1 MENYSLDDYIKGS
14 RLKSKRKKKQLV
26 KKDFE
31 KQLIQ
36 LSKRRHSIYL
46 AIRNL
51 PLIELKEPY
60 QKGWV
65 RFFVVR
71 KDVLRSDDALF
82 FVNLLDKINT
92 FQFSNQKTFTNRKK
106 TFGKKTDYQR
116 EQFVSNITVT
126 EWNNDKLKLTDKE
139 KSFFTLVEKWSERY
153 RCFKTYYKFNEP
165 WRFVFKIE
173 PNIITHKKAVDAVLE
188 SELRLIENYIENR
201 DLRCKM
207 YKAGNRDSDYY
218 NSLHK
223 LKYCNQ
229 ISSKNLNT
237 IYEMYL
243 EEKHK

>member
-1 MENYSLDDYIKGS
+1 MDNYLFDDYYLCS
-14 RLKSKRKKKQLV
+14 RLKEKRRKKRLV
-26 KKDFE
+26 KEDFE
-31 KQLIQ
+31 KHLIQ
-36 LSKRRHSIYL
+36 LSKRRSSIYL

-71 KDVLRSDDALF
+71 KDVLSSDDALF
-82 FVNLLDKINT
+82 FVDLLDKINT

-106 TFGKKTDYQR
+106 KFGKKTDYLR
-116 EQFVSNITVT
+116 EQFISNVTVS
-126 EWNNDKLKLTDKE
+126 EWNNDKFQFTDKE
-139 KSFFTLVEKWSERY
+139 KSFFTLVEKWSERC

-173 PNIITHKKAVDAVLE
+173 PNIITHKKAVDTVLE

-201 DLRCKM
+201 DLR
-207 YKAGNRDSDYY
+207 YKIYNSGNRDSYYY

-223 LKYCNQ
+223 LKYNNQ
-229 ISSKNLNT
+229 IKNKNLDA
-237 IYEMYL
+237 IYEAYL
-243 EEKHK
+243 EEKYI

>member
-1 MENYSLDDYIKGS
+1 M
-14 RLKSKRKKKQLV
+14 V
-26 KKDFE
+26 KEDFE
-31 KQLIQ
+31 KYLIQ

-82 FVNLLDKINT
+82 FVNLLEKINT

-106 TFGKKTDYQR
+106 KFGKKTDYLR
-116 EQFVSNITVT
+116 EQFVNNVTVS
-126 EWNNDKLKLTDKE
+126 EWNNDKFKFTERE
-139 KSFFTLVEKWSERY
+139 KSFFTLVEKWSERC

-173 PNIITHKKAVDAVLE
+173 PNIITHKKAVDTVLE

-201 DLRCKM
+201 DLRYKM
-207 YKAGNRDSDYY
+207 YKGGNRDSDYY
-218 NSLHK
+218 TSLHK
-223 LKYCNQ
+223 LRYCNQ
-229 ISSKNLNT
+229 IKSKNLNA
-237 IYEMYL
+237 IYEAYL
-243 EEKHK
+243 EEKYT